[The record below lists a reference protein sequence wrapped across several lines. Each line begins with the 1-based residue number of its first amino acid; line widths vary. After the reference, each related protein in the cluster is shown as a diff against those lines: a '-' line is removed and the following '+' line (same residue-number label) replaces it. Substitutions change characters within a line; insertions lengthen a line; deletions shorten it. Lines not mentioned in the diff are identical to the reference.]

1 MGAVTSTGVAGIT
14 SPVTGCTGPA
24 AGPDVVLSPAG
35 AGTDY
40 ADAAACCEIVA
51 SPAGAGAECADAAAC
66 YTICTGTETGPA
78 MLGGSAMS
86 TTYCM

>member
-35 AGTDY
+35 AGTDC
-40 ADAAACCEIVA
+40 ADATACCEIVA
-51 SPAGAGAECADAAAC
+51 GPARAGAGAECADAV
-66 YTICTGTETGPA
+66 P
-78 MLGGSAMS
+78 SALALKLAQP
-86 TTYCM
+86 C